1 MASVNIA
8 LEISNVKEPSLNA
21 ISRNKQADAVVA
33 CPFDSV
39 DECIE
44 PFVGEV
50 CVLVHDIVT
59 IVEKVNFA
67 LYYDCV
73 ILLDVVE
80 VSERLHGFT
89 QEVVRLSFTI
99 RKPEGVPVIAFKR
112 RAQ

>member
-1 MASVNIA
+1 MTPVNIA
-8 LEISNVKEPSLNA
+8 LEISNVKEPSL
-21 ISRNKQADAVVA
+21 DAVGRYEQANAVIA
-33 CPFDSV
+33 GPFNSV
-39 DECIE
+39 NESVE

-50 CVLVHDIVT
+50 SVLVHDIVT
-59 IVEKVNFA
+59 IVEQVNFA

-80 VSERLHGFT
+80 VGERLHGFA

-99 RKPEGVPVIAFKR
+99 RKPEGVPIIAFKR